1 MVSAMEKNK
10 ARMFGEG
17 IAISNRVLVREDLVE
32 KMTVEQGHERGN
44 GRDHVDVRQKS
55 IPNGR
60 HRGVNALGGGVPGV
74 LEKGKSAPMA
84 RVE

>member
-1 MVSAMEKNK
+1 MLSAMEKNK
-10 ARMFGEG
+10 AKMFGGG

-32 KMTVEQGHERGN
+32 KMTAEQGHERGN
-44 GRDHVDVRQKS
+44 RRDHVDVWQKS

-74 LEKGKSAPMA
+74 LGKGKSVHMA